1 MHGGDLPQRNMILV
15 KWLDKN
21 IVVWETGGQ
30 QGEGLLRV
38 TLLCSPG
45 HVVASSFMNTDY
57 HEVYYLPG
65 TPKPELLFFNKN
77 CSFGT

>member
-1 MHGGDLPQRNMILV
+1 MILV
-15 KWLDKN
+15 KCLDKN
-21 IVVWETGGQ
+21 IVVWETEGQ

-45 HVVASSFMNTDY
+45 HAVASSFMNTYY
-57 HEVYYLPG
+57 HKVYYLPDL
-65 TPKPELLFFNKN
+65 KPELLYFNKN

>member
-1 MHGGDLPQRNMILV
+1 MHGYDLPQGNMILV

-21 IVVWETGGQ
+21 IVAGETEGQ

-45 HVVASSFMNTDY
+45 HVVASSFMNTYY
-57 HEVYYLPG
+57 HGVYYLPG
-65 TPKPELLFFNKN
+65 TTEA
-77 CSFGT
+77 